1 MREDEIY
8 EPARSPLA
16 AVPGLNRSAVGWRVI
31 IVRGGPVTA
40 ASAVRLVVSARVLA
54 VCSSNPLIPLACVD
68 VSSQDHDGGGR

>member
-1 MREDEIY
+1 MAGHNR
-8 EPARSPLA
+8 ARRLGQA
-16 AVPGLNRSAVGWRVI
+16 
-31 IVRGGPVTA
+31 A